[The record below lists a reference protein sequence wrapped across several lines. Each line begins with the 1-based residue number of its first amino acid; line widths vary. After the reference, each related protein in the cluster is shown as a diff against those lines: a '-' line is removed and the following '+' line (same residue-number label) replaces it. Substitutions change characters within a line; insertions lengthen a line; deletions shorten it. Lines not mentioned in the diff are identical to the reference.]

1 MPESRTFST
10 VFNLSGAEVD
20 EGWNIILVRHDE
32 KILESLVLGAGTV
45 CSVRTNKISAALKS
59 VTLILSLRVTSSSVY

>member
-20 EGWNIILVRHDE
+20 EGWNTILVRHDE
-32 KILESLVLGAGTV
+32 KILESLVLGAGT
-45 CSVRTNKISAALKS
+45 VRTNKISAALKS